1 MTPYRIVRVAVVAS
15 ACAVLATRAVA
26 QPAVARSPEKKIQA
40 TTPEPKG
47 DVVSQGFSVV
57 LVLGDSQLTTIA
69 ENVPLAARRALADMK
84 DFLPYKGY
92 RLLDAQWILGS
103 QRSVSRLRGPED
115 QEYQLT
121 LRTVSLGP
129 RLQVTFQL
137 QEPGAQLMT
146 ARELDEATQRRAE
159 ESELRSK
166 LERQQKEAAVLR
178 DRLGEKNATVAGAY
192 AEIEGTRQRIAQA
205 EGVSVARGR
214 SVIDTSFSMEIG
226 ETVVVG
232 TSRMRGGDKALIALL
247 TAVPR
252 NTTKKE

>member
-1 MTPYRIVRVAVVAS
+1 MNPHRIVRVAVVTC

-26 QPAVARSPEKKIQA
+26 QPAVPRSPEVKIQPS
-40 TTPEPKG
+40 PEAKG
-47 DVVSQGFSVV
+47 QPASQGFSVV
-57 LVLGDSQLTTIA
+57 LVLGDGQLTTIA

-121 LRTVSLGP
+121 LRTVPLGG
-129 RLQVTFQL
+129 RLQITFWL
-137 QEPGAQLMT
+137 QEPGATVMT
-146 ARELDEATQRRAE
+146 ARELEETNARRSEEA
-159 ESELRSK
+159 ELRSR
-166 LERQQKEAAVLR
+166 LERQQKEAAELR
-178 DRLGEKNATVAGAY
+178 ERVGAKSPAFTDAVAKVQA
-192 AEIEGTRQRIAQA
+192 AKQQLAAA
-205 EGVSVARGR
+205 EGVSVTRGR

-252 NTTKKE
+252 STTKKE